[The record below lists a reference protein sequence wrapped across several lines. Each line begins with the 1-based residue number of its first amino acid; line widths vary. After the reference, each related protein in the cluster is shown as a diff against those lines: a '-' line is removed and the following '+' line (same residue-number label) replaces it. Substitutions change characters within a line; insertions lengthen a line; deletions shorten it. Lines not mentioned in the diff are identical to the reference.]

1 MDMIALNITM
11 IEIEVT
17 AIIVKW
23 NETRNRIISLAQ
35 LKNRV
40 M

>member
-1 MDMIALNITM
+1 MIALNITM

-17 AIIVKW
+17 VKW